1 MQNKLKLFTCFA
13 LFFVLCVFT
22 SKYFF
27 TNIESNF
34 LYQDYKQEYQD
45 TNNEGTN
52 EPQPEYSTY
61 TINKTTH
68 INYADLEIFDYKTPP
83 KDIDI
88 KALKRKSSK
97 KLSYANY
104 EDRVRMEAPEDL
116 DSNGLYVALM
126 QAVADNDIKRAKTLI
141 ARGARLNSPD
151 GDTSFAPIFWAIS
164 NGNVEIIDLLI
175 KSGAKLNTPDENG
188 TFPIHWAVE
197 NSANRPYAYHT
208 KEIFDLILDAH
219 PAEINRQDTNLKRTP
234 LMLALAIN
242 NHKAFAY
249 LLDKGANVTII
260 NKDKKDITDIALENS
275 CHACV
280 QLIES
285 KRKQNETTPL
295 LNFASTFTAPDEIW
309 LPYSTNNKNTTKK
322 KVVKDPNVIVIQ
334 GGSMSLPVYKEMP
347 QILPLKKETGPNMI
361 IREK

>member
-1 MQNKLKLFTCFA
+1 MQNKLKLFTFFA
-13 LFFVLCVFT
+13 AFFVLCIFT
-22 SKYFF
+22 AKYFF
-27 TNIESNF
+27 TNIENNVF
-34 LYQDYKQEYQD
+34 YQNYQQEYQNTSSD
-45 TNNEGTN
+45 ETT
-52 EPQPEYSTY
+52 EPNQEYNTPA
-61 TINKTTH
+61 IHKTTP
-68 INYADLEIFDYKTPP
+68 INYAELEIFDYKTPP
-83 KDIDI
+83 RDVDI
-88 KALKRKSSK
+88 KALKRKSTK
-97 KLSYANY
+97 KLSYTNY

-188 TFPIHWAVE
+188 VFPIHWVVE
-197 NSANRPYAYHT
+197 SSANRPYAYHT
-208 KEIFDLILDAH
+208 KEIFDLLLDAH
-219 PAEINRQDTNLKRTP
+219 PTEINRQDKNLQRTP
-234 LMLALAIN
+234 LMLAVAIN
-242 NHKAFAY
+242 NHKAFSY

-260 NKDKKDITDIALENS
+260 NKEKKDVTDIALENS

-280 QLIES
+280 QLIET

-295 LNFASTFTAPDEIW
+295 LNFASTFTAPDPIW
-309 LPYSTNNKNTTKK
+309 LPYSTTKKTTTKK
-322 KVVKDPNVIVIQ
+322 KVVRDPNMIVIQ
-334 GGSMSLPVYKEMP
+334 GDSMSLPVYKEMP
-347 QILPLKKETGPNMI
+347 QILPLKKETGPNMV